1 MVTFYCS
8 AAYWLQ
14 MEGEGTHLMYLNLS
28 NPLSALQLS
37 GSRMRR
43 QASSNLTHLGISA
56 LTLDPSTGDLW
67 VSDDIDGGIFSCDTT
82 SGSCQEVVDAA
93 RSGT

>member
-1 MVTFYCS
+1 MLTFYCS

-14 MEGEGTHLMYLNLS
+14 VEGEGTHLMYLNLS
-28 NPLSALQLS
+28 NPLSALPLS
-37 GSRMRR
+37 ASRMRR
-43 QASSNLTHLGISA
+43 QAPSNLTHLSISA

-82 SGSCQEVVDAA
+82 SGSCHEVVDAA
-93 RSGT
+93 HSGT